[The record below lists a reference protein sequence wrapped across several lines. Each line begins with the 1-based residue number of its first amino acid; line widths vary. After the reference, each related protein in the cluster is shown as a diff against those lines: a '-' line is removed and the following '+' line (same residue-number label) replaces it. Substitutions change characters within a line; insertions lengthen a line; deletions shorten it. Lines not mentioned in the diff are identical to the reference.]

1 MRTGR
6 KGIHRN
12 ELVVGDRQ
20 FLKDTIGW
28 GVTLWAIGYILGII
42 FFFVLPP
49 SMIGWAIMPI
59 GLLITLWVLFRYVNG
74 DTSRYFAIVAVVWT
88 VIAVAFDY
96 VFIVMALSPADGYYK
111 IDVYLYYL
119 LTFATPLAVGWWK
132 QH

>member
-74 DTSRYFAIVAVVWT
+74 DTFRYFAIVAVVWT
-88 VIAVAFDY
+88 AIAMLLDY
-96 VFIVMALSPADGYYK
+96 IFIVMLLSPADGYYK
-111 IDVYLYYL
+111 LDVYLYYL
-119 LTFATPLAVGWWK
+119 LTFASPLVVGWWK